1 MKYSKRGLSIDTDP
15 SIHLHSSTHLTTT
28 THLNFPSTDLEPST
42 LNSSIDLSKLT
53 ISQMNQK
60 NQKIYKAVLKRIE
73 KQNEALANL
82 EIEKLKIRVLE
93 LENRVNTSG
102 NEKMVK
108 EKKFCSG
115 KCPLG
120 PSHSLVRLKSE
131 LKEMKYKKKMMKS
144 ERDEVGCELRKY
156 KKMNKEMRKI
166 GEFLKESPASR
177 SNAGSCIVF

>member
-60 NQKIYKAVLKRIE
+60 NQKIYKAVLNRIE
-73 KQNEALANL
+73 RQNEALTNL

-93 LENRVNTSG
+93 LENRMSSLG
-102 NEKMVK
+102 NEKKDK
-108 EKKFCSG
+108 ENFCSG

-120 PSHSLVRLKSE
+120 PSHSLVRMKSE
-131 LKEMKYKKKMMKS
+131 LKEMKYKKKMMKN
-144 ERDEVGCELRKY
+144 ERDEVCSELRKY

-177 SNAGSCIVF
+177 SNGANCRVF